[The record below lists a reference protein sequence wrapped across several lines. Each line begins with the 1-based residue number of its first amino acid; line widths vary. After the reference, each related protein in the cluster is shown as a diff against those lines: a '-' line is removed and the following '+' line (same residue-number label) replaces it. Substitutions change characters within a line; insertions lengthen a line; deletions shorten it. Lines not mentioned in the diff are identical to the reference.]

1 MLPSSGSE
9 GREFA
14 HESPEASSS
23 PSVPES
29 GYAAAVD
36 TACRFLSF
44 RPRSEAEVRRRL
56 TRRFPPELVD
66 RVIEALRDKNYLDD
80 EEFAR
85 RWRLH
90 RERFH
95 PQGRRVLQLE
105 LSRFGVAREVIDQA
119 LLGMEEEENAYRAG
133 LKLAVRLMSKDCT
146 QEALGRK
153 LYPYLQRRGFAYSV
167 VRDTVNRL
175 WLDLAPHALDGEIN
189 SGGRCEETV
198 KGVKQ
203 GAGQVEESRKL

>member
-1 MLPSSGSE
+1 MLPFSGSE
-9 GREFA
+9 CRKSDREP
-14 HESPEASSS
+14 SQSSAP
-23 PSVPES
+23 PSGPES

-36 TACRFLSF
+36 AAYRFLSF

-56 TRRFPPELVD
+56 TRRFPPELID
-66 RVIEALRDKNYLDD
+66 RVIEALRNKSYLDD

-95 PQGRRVLQLE
+95 PRGRRLLQRE
-105 LSRFGVAREVIDQA
+105 LCGFGVAREVIDHA

-133 LKLAVRLMSKDCT
+133 LKLAVKLMSRDCT

-153 LYPYLQRRGFAYSV
+153 LYPYLQRRGFTYSLA
-167 VRDTVNRL
+167 RDTVNRL
-175 WLDLAPHALDGEIN
+175 WLELAPQPLDGEIN
-189 SGGRCEETV
+189 SGRGC
-198 KGVKQ
+198 
-203 GAGQVEESRKL
+203 